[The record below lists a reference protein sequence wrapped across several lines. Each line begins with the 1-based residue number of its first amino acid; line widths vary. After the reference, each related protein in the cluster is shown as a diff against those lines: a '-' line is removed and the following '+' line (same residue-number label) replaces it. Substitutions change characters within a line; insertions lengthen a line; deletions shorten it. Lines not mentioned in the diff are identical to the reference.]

1 MKQLTVI
8 LMLFAATIT
17 AAWGAEIGSW
27 NCYLAYSNITE
38 IQPAGKIVYVLSS
51 KGLFAY
57 NTEDNSIQSY
67 DKINALSDCNIA
79 HIAYCKAAK
88 RLVIVYENQ
97 NIDLLNDNG
106 HVVNIS
112 DYYNKSITADK
123 TINEVKI
130 EGSTAYISTS
140 FGILKVNVA
149 DAEISATYNLGL
161 KVLSTATWNNTIYA
175 SCENNG
181 IIRAKLSDNL
191 LDKKYWEK
199 EADFTPSFLTSY
211 DNSLL
216 AVNNGNIRCKNN
228 GGWELIY
235 QYAFN
240 FCNITGGKFIFGR
253 ENSAFILDGKDN
265 PTTVSLD
272 GMQLKTLV
280 YDSQNKCYWCNQNNG
295 KLCSIDINDNEVKR
309 ILTEIAPD
317 GPKYN
322 YFGYLK
328 HYNNTL
334 YSCGGGF
341 DSFAELF
348 REATV
353 QTYDGND
360 WTIYQ
365 DDMKGKLGNLFQDMT
380 CLDIDPKNPK
390 HVFVGGR
397 EGLYEFEDGKFV
409 EFYNAENSPLGYAL
423 SSNSPN
429 YILTLGIKFDKS
441 GNLWCLNS
449 QSQKSPILE
458 LTPEGNWESYDKD
471 ILMNDDRSLPNLK
484 CMILDSRGLLWFVN
498 NHWTVP
504 SFFCFNPSNGSMN
517 HYTQFINEDGTR
529 LGPTGVRCI
538 CEDLDGNIWI
548 GTNVGPLMLP
558 ADEVTNGSNNVLQ
571 QIKVPRNDGTNYAD
585 YLLSGADI
593 TCIAVDGG
601 NRKWFGTNGNG
612 VYLISDDNMTQIQH
626 FLTSNSLLL
635 SNNIES
641 ITINNQTGEVFFGTD
656 NGLCSYMSDAT
667 ETNQT
672 MTKDNVYAYPNPV
685 TPDYTGM
692 ITVVGLTMDADVKIV
707 TTNGTLVAEGRSNGG
722 SFTWDGCDKKGH
734 RVASGIYM
742 VQTATSD
749 GKKGTVCKIAIVN

>member
-1 MKQLTVI
+1 M
-8 LMLFAATIT
+8 LMLAALANT
-17 AAWGAEIGSW
+17 WGAEIGSW

-38 IQPAGKIVYVLSS
+38 IEPAGKIIYVLSS

-57 NTEDNSIQSY
+57 NTADNSIQNY

-106 HVVNIS
+106 HVVNIA
-112 DYYNKSITADK
+112 DYYNKSMTADK

-130 EGSTAYISTS
+130 EGQTAYISTN

-149 DAEISATYNLGL
+149 NAEITATYNLGQ
-161 KVLSTATWNNTIYA
+161 KVLSTATYDNHIYA
-175 SCENNG
+175 SCEGVG
-181 IIRAKLSDNL
+181 ILKANIANNL
-191 LDKKYWEK
+191 LDKSNWEK
-199 EADFTPSFLTSY
+199 DADFIPSFITSY
-211 DNSLL
+211 DNKLI
-216 AVNNGNIRCKNN
+216 AVENTNIRSKTTGQWNV
-228 GGWELIY
+228 IY

-240 FCNITGGKFIFGR
+240 FCNTSGGKFIFGR
-253 ENSAFILDGKDN
+253 NDWALILEGTDHPN
-265 PTTVSLD
+265 TVSLE
-272 GMQLKTLV
+272 GMQLNTLV

-295 KLCSIDINDNEVKR
+295 KLCSIDINGSEV
-309 ILTEIAPD
+309 TTMVSEIAPD

-322 YFGYLK
+322 YFGFLK
-328 HYNNTL
+328 YHDNKL
-334 YSCGGGF
+334 FSCGGGY

-353 QTYDGND
+353 QTYDGTD

-365 DDMKGKLGNLFQDMT
+365 DDMKGTLGNLFQDMT

-390 HVFVGGR
+390 RVFVGGR
-397 EGLYEFEDGKFV
+397 EGLYEFNDGEFTN
-409 EFYNAENSPLGYAL
+409 FYNAENSPLGYAL

-429 YILTLGIKFDKS
+429 YILTLGLKFDNS

-449 QSQKSPILE
+449 QSKEAPILK
-458 LTPEGNWESYDKD
+458 LSADGSWESYNDYD
-471 ILMNDDRSLPNLK
+471 ILFEDDRTLPNMK

-498 NHWTVP
+498 NHWTTP
-504 SFFCFNPSNGSMN
+504 SFFCLDPTNGAMN

-529 LGPTGVRCI
+529 LTPNGVRCI
-538 CEDLDGNIWI
+538 CEDLEGNIWI
-548 GTNVGPLMLP
+548 GTSVGPLMLP
-558 ADEVTNGSNNVLQ
+558 ANEIANGSNNVLQ
-571 QIKVPRNDGTNYAD
+571 QIKVPRNDGTNFAD

-593 TCIAVDGG
+593 TCMAVDGG
-601 NRKWFGTNGNG
+601 NRKWFGTNNNG
-612 VYLISDDNMTQIQH
+612 VYLISGDNMTQVEH
-626 FLTSNSLLL
+626 FLTTNSQLL

-641 ITINNQTGEVFFGTD
+641 ITINNQTGEVFFGTA
-656 NGLCSYMSDAT
+656 NGLCSYMGDAT
-667 ETNQT
+667 ETNAS
-672 MTKDNVYAYPNPV
+672 MTKDNVWAYPNPV

-692 ITVVGLTMDADVKIV
+692 ITVVGLTLDADVKIV

-734 RVASGIYM
+734 RVASGVYM